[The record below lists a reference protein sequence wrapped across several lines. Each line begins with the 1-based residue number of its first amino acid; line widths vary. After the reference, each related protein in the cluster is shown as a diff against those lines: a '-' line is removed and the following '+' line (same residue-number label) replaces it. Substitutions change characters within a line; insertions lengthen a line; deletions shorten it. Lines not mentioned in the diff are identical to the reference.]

1 MRGDLRSDV
10 VLFKR
15 CNRRNRR
22 HERCRYA
29 AVPAGDAETVDWSL
43 IRFLARLVA
52 EQATAAWQPDSVGRS
67 PSTDR

>member
-43 IRFLARLVA
+43 IRFLARLVV
-52 EQATAAWQPDSVGRS
+52 E
-67 PSTDR
+67 